1 MKKIIVVFFVIVVFS
16 IISIASVSFSFQN
29 VKWSSRYSERIGN
42 LYLLGIV
49 GTTGMG
55 GALGYIFTQANRQK
69 VGFLNLIVGK
79 STYAVALGMNL
90 TLNVPAAYF
99 EYDTERSM
107 LPVFYD
113 FKFTAGNYGLP
124 NFGITLDG
132 KAYSTLMGASI
143 YAEGHFKLIF
153 QTEMGSIGL
162 VDLSYKNMKGTL
174 FFTDEVG
181 PLFFSTAG
189 MAIGPVAF
197 DLGVGY
203 NGNLG
208 LNFGLSSMKA
218 GMNSGW
224 WFRYMVTDLGTSFLC
239 NLNFEDS
246 KLIFGYNRGAAYVS
260 LER

>member
-1 MKKIIVVFFVIVVFS
+1 MVFFVIGIFS
-16 IISIASVSFSFQN
+16 VISVASTTSFSFHN
-29 VKWSSRYSERIGN
+29 TNWSSRYSERIGN

-55 GALGYIFTQANRQK
+55 GALGYIFTQVNRQK
-69 VGFLNLIVGK
+69 IGFLNPIVGK

-99 EYDTERSM
+99 EYDTESS
-107 LPVFYD
+107 LPPIFYD

-124 NFGITLDG
+124 NFGITLNG
-132 KAYSTLMGASI
+132 KAYSTLLGASI
-143 YAEGHFKLIF
+143 YAEGYFKLVF
-153 QTEMGSIGL
+153 QTEMGSTGL

-189 MAIGPVAF
+189 MAIGSVAF

-208 LNFGLSSMKA
+208 LDFGLSSMKV
-218 GMNSGW
+218 GMNNGW
-224 WFRYMVTDLGTSFLC
+224 WFRYMVTDIGTSFLC